1 MKRVKSKELVLRA
14 MTLAVLLAPVYGVQA
29 ADLETDTIVVTAS
42 KTAETIK
49 AAPQAVEVVTAE
61 DMKRMGATDLVS
73 ALQLADNVSLAESAM
88 TGNQVMLR
96 GMDTKHTLI
105 LVDGKRIAGEDTD
118 STANVYTLGRMSL
131 DTVERVEIV
140 RGATSSL
147 YGSDAMGGV
156 INIITKKKRQNY
168 VKTSFGNFNQ
178 EEHSISL
185 QEGKL
190 GVGYQYSKWGTREN
204 IASDSNK
211 WRGPENDNVSLH
223 YQFNDNLSLSYNR
236 VDSQYHYITNTVD
249 TKQEVERNNA
259 QLIYSEKHMKATLY
273 YVDRTRKKDAFTL
286 KTGNMSTPD

>member
-1 MKRVKSKELVLRA
+1 MKRVKSKEFVLRA

-156 INIITKKKRQNY
+156 INIITKIPDK
-168 VKTSFGNFNQ
+168 
-178 EEHSISL
+178 
-185 QEGKL
+185 EGVTV
-190 GVGYQYSKWGTREN
+190 GVNTGTRQQNNYYRYDSGKQGRWNLTTGAQFTKVRPQN
-204 IASDSNK
+204 ILTVTEASA
-211 WRGPENDNVSLH
+211 
-223 YQFNDNLSLSYNR
+223 
-236 VDSQYHYITNTVD
+236 
-249 TKQEVERNNA
+249 TKNGQ
-259 QLIYSEKHMKATLY
+259 
-273 YVDRTRKKDAFTL
+273 
-286 KTGNMSTPD
+286 

>member
-156 INIITKKKRQNY
+156 INIITKIPDK
-168 VKTSFGNFNQ
+168 
-178 EEHSISL
+178 
-185 QEGKL
+185 EGVTV
-190 GVGYQYSKWGTREN
+190 GVNTGTRQQN
-204 IASDSNK
+204 NYYRYDS
-211 WRGPENDNVSLH
+211 G
-223 YQFNDNLSLSYNR
+223 
-236 VDSQYHYITNTVD
+236 
-249 TKQEVERNNA
+249 
-259 QLIYSEKHMKATLY
+259 
-273 YVDRTRKKDAFTL
+273 
-286 KTGNMSTPD
+286 KTGALEFDHRRSIYQSSPAEYFDRNGSVCH